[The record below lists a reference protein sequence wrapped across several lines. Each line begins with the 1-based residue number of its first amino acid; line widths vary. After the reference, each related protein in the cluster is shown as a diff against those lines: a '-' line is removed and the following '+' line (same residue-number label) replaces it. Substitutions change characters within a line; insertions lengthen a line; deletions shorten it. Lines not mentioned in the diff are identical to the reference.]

1 MTEAERIAQELDD
14 NADLDAAEGGNPAVC
29 KLEHDAAALLRNQ
42 AAEIERLREALADI
56 VFHVDEAMRNEV
68 QPYEVEKA
76 FERASKA
83 LGVKHD

>member
-1 MTEAERIAQELDD
+1 MTDLIKRLRDTASKGVSVWGDLQMEA
-14 NADLDAAEGGNPAVC
+14 
-29 KLEHDAAALLRNQ
+29 